1 MKTRMIII
9 TMPWTSLV
17 VQCLRLLSSTA
28 GRMGSIPDPGTKIPC
43 AAQHSQKKKKKRKP
57 NNANMIQ
64 IAHKIQTKCLCG
76 LLRWL
81 SGKESTYHCRRHRF
95 DTWFRKILWRRKWQP
110 IPVFLSGKSHGQ
122 KSLVGYRRKGC
133 RVRHN

>member
-1 MKTRMIII
+1 MYRIF
-9 TMPWTSLV
+9 
-17 VQCLRLLSSTA
+17 
-28 GRMGSIPDPGTKIPC
+28 
-43 AAQHSQKKKKKRKP
+43 RKP

-122 KSLVGYRRKGC
+122 RSLGEYSPWGHKESNVTE
-133 RVRHN
+133 HA